1 MAKLTAGRLYAGQ
14 TPEARTT
21 ERRRAF
27 LDAGR
32 KLIGTRGYDA
42 ATVRAVCAE
51 AGLTDRYFYE
61 SFDDTE
67 ALLRA
72 VYVEISDELREA
84 ITGAIAAA
92 GTRMED
98 KLEAGL
104 EAYVEAV
111 RDPVV
116 ARILLLEVLGVS
128 PAVTALYLKT
138 TAAFANLLL
147 DEVVRHLPKLARH
160 TDDRVVLGHALV
172 GAMTFAAASWAL
184 SGYTTPAANVV
195 RNCRRVLLGTVKQF
209 AEDAG

>member
-1 MAKLTAGRLYAGQ
+1 MATPKAGRLYAGQ
-14 TPEARTT
+14 TPEARVT

-27 LDAGR
+27 LDAAR
-32 KLIGTRGYDA
+32 QLIGTKGYDA

-72 VYVEISDELREA
+72 VYSEISDELRAA
-84 ITGAIAAA
+84 ITGAIAGA
-92 GTRMED
+92 GADIED
-98 KLEAGL
+98 KLDAGL
-104 EAYVEAV
+104 KAYVEML

-138 TAAFANLLL
+138 TADFASLLL
-147 DEVVRHLPKLARH
+147 DEVVRHLPALAH
-160 TDDRVVLGHALV
+160 HAEDRVVLGHALV
-172 GAMTFAAASWAL
+172 GAMSFAVASWAL
-184 SGYTTPAANVV
+184 SGYRKPAATVV

-209 AEDAG
+209 AADVG